1 MTRAITWKDAVE
13 YLERYHNKKGF
24 KNLDID
30 IDNFWMNPKTPK
42 SFMIDR
48 TEWNNALYFY
58 GDVAQRK
65 SSEIWKNFVD
75 FGFVIAS
82 GDHYYLMIDV
92 VREELGVKYSRVSRE
107 RELSKI
113 KKDSAGI
120 VKASDNESV
129 EV

>member
-1 MTRAITWKDAVE
+1 M
-13 YLERYHNKKGF
+13 
-24 KNLDID
+24 
-30 IDNFWMNPKTPK
+30 M
-42 SFMIDR
+42 
-48 TEWNNALYFY
+48 
-58 GDVAQRK
+58 RK